1 MVDAT
6 DLKSVSIEE
15 YWFKSNSMYLN
26 LTYFKN
32 VLKNKK

>member
-15 YWFKSNSMYLN
+15 YWFKSNSMYL
-26 LTYFKN
+26 LKIKN
-32 VLKNKK
+32 VFKNKK